1 MKRFICLIVL
11 VVIFMVAI
19 VNINNIVLWII
30 ELYNIIIDD
39 IYETFNS
46 LTV

>member
-11 VVIFMVAI
+11 VVIFMIAI
-19 VNINNIVLWII
+19 ANINNIVLWII
-30 ELYNIIIDD
+30 EQYNIIIDD

-46 LTV
+46 LI

>member
-19 VNINNIVLWII
+19 ANINNIVLWII
-30 ELYNIIIDD
+30 EQYNIIIDD

-46 LTV
+46 LIV